1 MTMQNIFLKRVFLAV
16 LCLAFALSVAGCGKK
31 PKKLTSP
38 DKTVTFP
45 TQYPT
50 SR

>member
-1 MTMQNIFLKRVFLAV
+1 MMTKRAFLIV
-16 LCLAFALSVAGCGKK
+16 LSLAFALSVAGCGKK
-31 PKKLTSP
+31 QRVVKSP
-38 DKTVTFP
+38 DESSSFP

>member
-1 MTMQNIFLKRVFLAV
+1 MTAKNMILKRGLLTA
-16 LCLAFALSVAGCGKK
+16 LCMAFALSVAGCGKK
-31 PKKLTSP
+31 PRKLTSP
-38 DKTVTFP
+38 DETVTFP

>member
-1 MTMQNIFLKRVFLAV
+1 MNVRNTVFKRGVLVTLCVVFGLA
-16 LCLAFALSVAGCGKK
+16 VAGCGKK
-31 PKKLTSP
+31 PGKVKSP
-38 DKTVTFP
+38 DESTSFP

>member
-1 MTMQNIFLKRVFLAV
+1 MIVQTMAMKRLFLAV

-31 PKKLTSP
+31 PRKVTSP
-38 DKTVTFP
+38 DESTTFP

>member
-1 MTMQNIFLKRVFLAV
+1 MMTQNFVVKRAFLAV

-31 PKKLTSP
+31 PRNVKSP
-38 DKTVTFP
+38 DETKTFP

>member
-1 MTMQNIFLKRVFLAV
+1 MTAQTIFLKKMLLTVI
-16 LCLAFALSVAGCGKK
+16 CLAFALALAGCGKK
-31 PKKLTSP
+31 PKDVSSP
-38 DKTVTFP
+38 DETVTFP

>member
-1 MTMQNIFLKRVFLAV
+1 MIVKKTILIALS
-16 LCLAFALSVAGCGKK
+16 LAFALSVTACGKK
-31 PKKLTSP
+31 PRNLKSP
-38 DKTVTFP
+38 DEKSSFP

>member
-1 MTMQNIFLKRVFLAV
+1 MMVKRALLIV
-16 LCLAFALSVAGCGKK
+16 LSLAFALSVAGCGKK
-31 PKKLTSP
+31 PRDLKAPNDTSS
-38 DKTVTFP
+38 FP